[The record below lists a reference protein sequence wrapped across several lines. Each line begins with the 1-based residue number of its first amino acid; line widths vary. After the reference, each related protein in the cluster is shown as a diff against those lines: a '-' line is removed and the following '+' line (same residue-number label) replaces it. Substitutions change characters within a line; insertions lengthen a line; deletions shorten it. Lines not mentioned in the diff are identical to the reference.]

1 MLVNGKQLLME
12 AKKNGYAIPAANF
25 IDMDCARAYV
35 EAAEEMHMP
44 LILAYAQSHQGMLS
58 LEEAAMIGKYYA
70 EQAAIPVVLHL
81 DHATDLDF
89 IQKALRLGFTSVMID
104 ASIYSLQDNQKIT
117 RSVID
122 MAQIYH
128 AAVEAELGHVG
139 SANDEDIYTK
149 VEELSEFLNGTA
161 VDSLAVSIGT
171 AHGVYQRKVH
181 LDFERLQNLHASASV
196 PLVLHGGSSSGD
208 ENLERCAVG
217 GIAKINIFTDFML
230 AADKAI
236 KEMESASYPDLKVCI
251 REAMKNTLQHYYQV
265 FHTQNWRGVDL
276 HE

>member
-25 IDMDCARAYV
+25 IDMDCVRAYV
-35 EAAEEMHMP
+35 EAAEEMDMP

-81 DHATDLDF
+81 DHATDMDF
-89 IQKALRLGFTSVMID
+89 IQETLRLGFTSVMID
-104 ASIYSLQDNQKIT
+104 ASTSSLQINQKIT

-122 MAQIYH
+122 MAHYYD

-139 SANDEDIYTK
+139 SVDDGDIYTK
-149 VEELSEFLNGTA
+149 AEDLSTFLKDTA
-161 VDSLAVSIGT
+161 VNSLAVSIGT
-171 AHGVYQRKVH
+171 AHG
-181 LDFERLQNLHASASV
+181 DFERLQNLYASASV
-196 PLVLHGGSSSGD
+196 PLVLHGGSFSGD
-208 ENLERCAVG
+208 ENLERCAIG

-236 KEMESASYPDLKVCI
+236 KEMESASYPDLKVSI
-251 REAMKNTLQHYYQV
+251 REAMKNTLQHYY
-265 FHTQNWRGVDL
+265 
-276 HE
+276 

>member
-25 IDMDCARAYV
+25 IDIDCARAYV

-104 ASIYSLQDNQKIT
+104 ASTYSLQDNQKIT

-208 ENLERCAVG
+208 ENLERCAIG

-236 KEMESASYPDLKVCI
+236 KEIESASYPDLKVSI
-251 REAMKNTLQHYYQV
+251 REAMKNTLKHYYQV
-265 FHTQNWRGVDL
+265 FHTQNWRGV
-276 HE
+276 EAYE